1 LSARREAAGTEFGI
15 EETIMEQL
23 AKIEDFTDSFD
34 PFTAFYTTG
43 GEGTMTTP
51 LEQLAA
57 LGKKSP
63 VVEADL
69 HEAVGLRAQP
79 NVAELGL
86 RSYLL
91 LTFQTCSDAL
101 LNGPVFG
108 SSINEKHIGM
118 TFGSSI
124 TSMDAPIHGKY
135 RRLFQAA
142 FTPKA
147 LGAYRERF
155 EKVVE
160 HLVGG
165 LMKGNEAD
173 LVENFALQ
181 FPFSFIYSLLDLP
194 QSDRRIFHKLS
205 AAQTCVVFDRAH
217 GVEAGQ
223 KLGRYL
229 SALAEER
236 RKLQSDT
243 DFVSLLANA
252 EVGGE
257 RLPEDVLLGFLR
269 QLMNAGGDT
278 SYHGFSNILSALFTQ
293 PEQLKLVREDRTL
306 LPQVIEEGLRWGA
319 PLTTVDR
326 VVDQDTIMSGVP
338 MKKGAIVR
346 VCIGAA
352 NRDESVWENPHKF
365 DIMRE
370 RKRHLAFGYGAHVCI
385 GQHLA
390 RMELQIALNAL
401 LDRLPNVRLNPDM
414 PPPTIRGLLFRGA
427 DAVHVKWDA

>member
-1 LSARREAAGTEFGI
+1 MG
-15 EETIMEQL
+15 QL
-23 AKIEDFTDSFD
+23 ATIEDFTDDFD
-34 PFTAFYTTG
+34 PFTALYTTG
-43 GEGTMTTP
+43 GEGTMTNP

-57 LGKKSP
+57 LGKKTP

-79 NVAELGL
+79 NVAELGIK
-86 RSYLL
+86 SYLL
-91 LTFQTCSDAL
+91 LTFDTCQDAL
-101 LNGPVFG
+101 MNSAVFG

-118 TFGSSI
+118 TFGASI
-124 TSMDAPIHGKY
+124 TSMDPPIHGKY
-135 RRLFQAA
+135 RRLFQAG

-155 EKVVE
+155 EKVVDRI
-160 HLVGG
+160 VDD
-165 LMKGNEAD
+165 LMKSNKAD
-173 LVENFALQ
+173 LVDQFALQ

-194 QSDRRIFHKLS
+194 ESDRRVFHKLS

-229 SALAEER
+229 TTLIDQR
-236 RKLQSDT
+236 RELRSET

-252 EVGGE
+252 EVEGE
-257 RLPEDVLLGFLR
+257 RLPEEVLLGFFR

-278 SYHGFSNILSALFTQ
+278 SYHGFSNILAALFTQ
-293 PEQLKLVREDRTL
+293 PDQLKLVRDDRTL

-326 VVDQDTIMSGVP
+326 VTDLDTVMAGVP
-338 MKKGAIVR
+338 MQKGAIVR
-346 VCIGAA
+346 VCVGAA
-352 NRDESVWENPHKF
+352 NRDDSIWENPHTF

-370 RKRHLAFGYGAHVCI
+370 RKRLLAFGYGPHVCI

-401 LDRLPNVRLNPDM
+401 LDRLPNVRLDPDM
-414 PPPTIRGLLFRGA
+414 PPPSIRGLLFRGA
-427 DAVHVKWDA
+427 DAVNVTWDA

>member
-1 LSARREAAGTEFGI
+1 MHLPVIAMGH
-15 EETIMEQL
+15 L
-23 AKIEDFTDSFD
+23 PKIEDFSDNFD

-43 GEGTMTTP
+43 GEGSATTP

-63 VVEADL
+63 VAEADL
-69 HEAVGLRAQP
+69 HEAVGLRTQP
-79 NVAELGL
+79 NVAELGMK
-86 RSYLL
+86 SYLL
-91 LTFQTCSDAL
+91 LTFEACQEAFS
-101 LNGPVFG
+101 NGAVFG

-118 TFGSSI
+118 TFGTSL

-135 RRLFQAA
+135 RRLFQAG

-147 LGAYRERF
+147 LAAYRERF
-155 EKVVE
+155 DKVVE
-160 HLVGG
+160 LLVDDM
-165 LMKGNEAD
+165 MKSNKAD
-173 LVENFALQ
+173 LVQQFALQ

-194 QSDRRIFHKLS
+194 LSDRRTFHKLS

-217 GVEAGQ
+217 GIEAGQ

-229 SALAEER
+229 TALIDER
-236 RKLQSDT
+236 RSLKSDT
-243 DFVSLLANA
+243 DFVSILANA
-252 EVGGE
+252 EVEGE
-257 RLPEDVLLGFLR
+257 RLPEDVLLGFFR

-278 SYHGFSNILSALFTQ
+278 SYHGFSNILSALFTL
-293 PEQLKLVREDRTL
+293 PDQLKLVRENRAL
-306 LPQVIEEGLRWGA
+306 IPQVIEEGLRWGG
-319 PLTTVDR
+319 PLTTTDR
-326 VVDQDTIMSGVP
+326 ITLKDTVLVGVP
-338 MKKGAIVR
+338 MEKGAIVR

-370 RKRHLAFGYGAHVCI
+370 RKRHLAFGHGPHVCI

-401 LDRLPNVRLNPDM
+401 LDRLSNVRLDPDM
-414 PPPTIRGLLFRGA
+414 PLPTIRGLLFRGA